1 MPSAGERLD
10 ELVDELR
17 HREDAPRTLVE
28 RLAADV
34 ESFRELLDLSVELR
48 DAAVRFAEDSE
59 HTCTLIARHAET
71 TDLVAFEQSVR
82 DTIEE
87 L

>member
-1 MPSAGERLD
+1 MEA
-10 ELVDELR
+10 
-17 HREDAPRTLVE
+17 
-28 RLAADV
+28 
-34 ESFRELLDLSVELR
+34 FRELLELSVELR
-48 DAAVRFAEDSE
+48 DAAVRVAEDSE

-71 TDLVAFEQSVR
+71 ADLIDFQNSVR